1 MKILQTVCLILQTV
15 AAMKSCYAPGQGVD
29 ISKRVKA
36 STMVVNGI
44 VSYVGNPD
52 ENGIYNATI
61 LVRKTWSK
69 KNDDIKDNVVLR
81 LGPFGTDKKCPSVK
95 HRMSYIFFIRNSGRG
110 KETYASEQ
118 NLKKTAAIL
127 GEKDPNAVAKVEMLP
142 QKSIH
147 STSPE
152 HPQYNKAG
160 CLVLEAPENGDM
172 SCMANGKQ
180 CNFKC
185 DPGYTMVGFHRK
197 ICMGRKVGWK
207 PFKPVLCKG
216 EDSLEMALIN
226 AATTVKEDNSMRQK
240 LLIESKLKSAT
251 PDSSV
256 HTVST
261 TETAASVFRNR
272 PLPNLKFASD
282 AGQKMDELLKQKMI
296 ARTTP
301 RTTTTA
307 APLEAFFTDLQSEC
321 KIKKGTYRRG
331 NAWNQGFDGSVQ
343 VNPTQRISEW
353 TLVLTFS
360 APVTSLAL
368 HQERRYVL
376 RKSSANKRTYAITVS
391 SYQSS
396 QLFPGYPLEVDFTAK
411 HMSFVDLDVEAVLYY
426 DCAKAVVEKKPVSLG
441 SSPFSRLSNN
451 RWGVR
456 STVAPKT
463 TAVAPRKFAA
473 IGEIYTGDQLSDG
486 VQHCSAWEPAGRL
499 PGTGQVY
506 PRWISS
512 VFKSAVRYDYNE
524 VMSKSL
530 LFLNAQRSGALPEA
544 FLTDCQPQLEIS
556 FINFRLLEQL
566 EFDPWRG
573 DSGLKDGCLE
583 AVDLSGGWYHDGG
596 HVKHALPT
604 ASAATM
610 LLWGMIDYK
619 DAYAQ
624 SNEFEFAK
632 NQLKWI
638 VDYYMK
644 AHTGK
649 FELYVQV
656 GDVKIDDNYWG
667 RPEEMNMDRPAFK
680 ISPEYPG
687 SDIAAEIA
695 ATFAAASM
703 VFADDDELY
712 AAKCLEHARDLWEF
726 ASTYQGSYSAHI
738 ETGEKFQPET
748 GYMDELVWGAL
759 WIYKATADNYYLDQG
774 RIQHCHSFGEIKAF
788 QSDNRKYYSS
798 LWDHKHS
805 RQAERLF
812 SEHGFYSPRVFS
824 WDDKRAG
831 NLVLLAK
838 FTGKKE
844 YKSQLNQFLN
854 WLMESAYRTPK
865 GLIYLDDAAP
875 NRHAA
880 NAAVIAL
887 QAASIFTDYRTMLT
901 KFAQQQVH
909 YMLGDSGRSYVV
921 GFGVNPPQRA
931 YHRGSSCPDVPKS
944 CSWEQMKSTRANPQV
959 LFGALVAGPDRLD
972 NYEDR
977 RDRRFNDVGV
987 DHTAGLL
994 TAVAGLKQDSQK
1006 ARGFRILGSWKG

>member
-1 MKILQTVCLILQTV
+1 MARKRGRNTINSR
-15 AAMKSCYAPGQGVD
+15 AA
-29 ISKRVKA
+29 
-36 STMVVNGI
+36 
-44 VSYVGNPD
+44 
-52 ENGIYNATI
+52 
-61 LVRKTWSK
+61 
-69 KNDDIKDNVVLR
+69 
-81 LGPFGTDKKCPSVK
+81 FK
-95 HRMSYIFFIRNSGRG
+95 HRMSYIFFIRNSGERKG
-110 KETYASEQ
+110 KYKYYRTQLFPAYASEQ
-118 NLKKTAAIL
+118 NLKRTSAIL
-127 GEKDPNAVAKVEMLP
+127 GEKDPKAAVEIEMLP

-160 CLVLEAPENGDM
+160 CLALESPENGDI
-172 SCMANGKQ
+172 SCMASGKQ

-226 AATTVKEDNSMRQK
+226 AATSAKEDNSLRQK
-240 LLIESKLKSAT
+240 LLIESKLKSAK

-261 TETAASVFRNR
+261 TESGLYPAPLFRNR

-282 AGQKMDELLKQKMI
+282 AGQKMDELLKQKMF
-296 ARTTP
+296 AKTTP
-301 RTTTTA
+301 KTTTTA
-307 APLEAFFTDLQSEC
+307 APLDGFFTDLESEC
-321 KIKKGTYRRG
+321 KAKKGTYRRG

-360 APVTSLAL
+360 APVSALDL

-411 HMSFVDLDVEAVLYY
+411 HLSFVDLDVDAVLYY
-426 DCAKAVVEKKPVSLG
+426 DCAKVSVEKKPASLG
-441 SSPFSRLSNN
+441 SSPFNRLSNN
-451 RWGVR
+451 RWGAAAR

-463 TAVAPRKFAA
+463 TAVAPRKFSA
-473 IGEIYTGDQLSDG
+473 IGEIYAGDQSDA

-530 LFLNAQRSGALPEA
+530 LFLNAQRSGALPE
-544 FLTDCQPQLEIS
+544 TNSIT
-556 FINFRLLEQL
+556 I
-566 EFDPWRG
+566 PWRG

-619 DAYAQ
+619 DAYSQ

-632 NQLKWI
+632 KQLKWQ

-738 ETGEKFQPET
+738 ETGEKYQPET

-759 WIYKATADNYYLDQG
+759 WIYKATADDFYL
-774 RIQHCHSFGEIKAF
+774 
-788 QSDNRKYYSS
+788 N
-798 LWDHKHS
+798 
-805 RQAERLF
+805 QAERLF
-812 SEHGFYSPRVFS
+812 SEHGFYAPRVFS

-831 NLVLLAK
+831 NLRWYDRRRRIISLIIYFRERKIHLL
-838 FTGKKE
+838 
-844 YKSQLNQFLN
+844 
-854 WLMESAYRTPK
+854 
-865 GLIYLDDAAP
+865 
-875 NRHAA
+875 
-880 NAAVIAL
+880 
-887 QAASIFTDYRTMLT
+887 
-901 KFAQQQVH
+901 KFAAQTFFFF
-909 YMLGDSGRSYVV
+909 S
-921 GFGVNPPQRA
+921 
-931 YHRGSSCPDVPKS
+931 
-944 CSWEQMKSTRANPQV
+944 
-959 LFGALVAGPDRLD
+959 
-972 NYEDR
+972 
-977 RDRRFNDVGV
+977 
-987 DHTAGLL
+987 
-994 TAVAGLKQDSQK
+994 
-1006 ARGFRILGSWKG
+1006 